1 MRIFKTIIVYVLIG
15 AFMVPGVSLAQIG
28 ELGEKKGN
36 HSGEEPPFEYWVE
49 YLNPLGVT
57 TVDEAGITFAPFNSS
72 PSFLADDIPEEY
84 FGDYPLYFSG
94 DTVNFRVHIKNLD
107 RRTYRNLL
115 VLVQQE
121 FFNKDGGVGEA
132 FGQPALNEWFIE
144 ELAPGQEVILKGS
157 VKITGVSGSGLDQ
170 THLQILHWPQN
181 SPQTS
186 INGGGQIILDDA
198 QAGIWCPL

>member
-1 MRIFKTIIVYVLIG
+1 MKIFKITIIPVLIVFIALPFTG
-15 AFMVPGVSLAQIG
+15 LAQVN
-28 ELGEKKGN
+28 ELGEKAGK

-49 YLNPLGVT
+49 YLEPLGVT
-57 TVDEAGITFAPFNSS
+57 TADEDGITFAPFNSS
-72 PSFLADDIPEEY
+72 PSFLADDIPEKY

-94 DTVNFRVHIKNLD
+94 GTMHFRVHIKNLD
-107 RRTYRNLL
+107 KRTYRNLL
-115 VLVQQE
+115 VLAQQE
-121 FFNKDGGVGEA
+121 FFNKEGGDGES
-132 FGQPALNEWFIE
+132 FGQPALNQWFVAELNPGE
-144 ELAPGQEVILKGS
+144 EIVLEGS
-157 VKITGVSGSGLDQ
+157 VWITGVLGSGLDQ